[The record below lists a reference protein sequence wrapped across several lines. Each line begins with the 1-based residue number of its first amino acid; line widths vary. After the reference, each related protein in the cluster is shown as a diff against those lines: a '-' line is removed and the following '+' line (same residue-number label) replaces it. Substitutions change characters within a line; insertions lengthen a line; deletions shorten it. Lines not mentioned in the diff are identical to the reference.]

1 MKNFLKALIV
11 VPLTIVIVLFA
22 VANRQIIT
30 VHLDP
35 FETGLLPFPTIS
47 LPLYL
52 LLFGVGLIGVMAGGS
67 ATWLAQG
74 KHRRA
79 ARQHAREA
87 QSHRTELDRI
97 KAREEAQRGAGGTP
111 ALPPPSTVR

>member
-11 VPLTIVIVLFA
+11 VPITVLIVLFA
-22 VANRQIIT
+22 VANRQIVT

-35 FETGLLPFPTIS
+35 FETGLLPFPTIT

-52 LLFGVGLIGVMAGGS
+52 ILFAVGLLGVIAGGS

-79 ARQHAREA
+79 ARHHAREA
-87 QSHRTELDRI
+87 KSHRTELDRM
-97 KAREEAQRGAGGTP
+97 KARETQTALT
-111 ALPPPSTVR
+111 ALPPPSASH

>member
-11 VPLTIVIVLFA
+11 VPLTVAIVLFA
-22 VANRQIIT
+22 VANRQIVT

-35 FETGLLPFPTIS
+35 FETGLLPFPTVT

-52 LLFGVGLIGVMAGGS
+52 LLFAVGLIGVIAGGS

-79 ARQHAREA
+79 ARHHAREA
-87 QSHRTELDRI
+87 QSHRTELDRM
-97 KAREEAQRGAGGTP
+97 KAREEAQQSPR
-111 ALPPPSTVR
+111 ALPPPAALH

>member
-11 VPLTIVIVLFA
+11 VPLTVAIVLFA
-22 VANRQIIT
+22 VANRQIVT

-35 FETGLLPFPTIS
+35 FETGLMPFPTVT

-52 LLFGVGLIGVMAGGS
+52 LLFAAGLIGVIAGGS
-67 ATWLAQG
+67 ATWFAQG

-79 ARQHAREA
+79 ARHHAREVK
-87 QSHRTELDRI
+87 SHRAELDRM
-97 KAREEAQRGAGGTP
+97 KAREEQQRSTP
-111 ALPPPSTVR
+111 ALPPPAASP

>member
-1 MKNFLKALIV
+1 MQTFLKALIV
-11 VPLTIVIVLFA
+11 VPLTVLIVLFA
-22 VANRQIIT
+22 VANRQIVT

-35 FETGLLPFPTIS
+35 LETGLLPFPTVT

-52 LLFGVGLIGVMAGGS
+52 VLFAAGLIGVIAGGS

-79 ARQHAREA
+79 ARSHAREA
-87 QSHRTELDRI
+87 QSHRAELNRM
-97 KAREEAQRGAGGTP
+97 KARDEAQQAVP
-111 ALPPPSTVR
+111 ALPPPSVSH